1 MRRLFAVAALA
12 VCLPFAVQ
20 AASAA
25 IEPVNR
31 IIDIA
36 KARWETTDANGPDYF
51 DKLDRDFSKKFVAT
65 YKQASKYPVY
75 DGSDSPFDYDVITSS
90 QDGCPLKDISV
101 ASEDEKNGV
110 TVVDASFKLWT
121 CADDESRDK
130 VSQLKFDVVTEGGKP
145 VIDDIHRNNDG
156 KWDSLLAEMNDI
168 IKSGQQ

>member
-1 MRRLFAVAALA
+1 MRHLSAIAVFAAFVPIAALA
-12 VCLPFAVQ
+12 GGT
-20 AASAA
+20 A

-51 DKLDRDFSKKFVAT
+51 DKIDRDFSKKFVAT

-90 QDGCPLKDISV
+90 QDGCPLKDIKV
-101 ASEDEKNGV
+101 AGEDEKDGV
-110 TVVDASFKLWT
+110 TVVDASFKMWT
-121 CADDESRDK
+121 CADDASRDK
-130 VSQLKFDVVTEGGKP
+130 ISQLKFDVVVEDGEP
-145 VIDDIHRNNDG
+145 VINDIHRNNDG
-156 KWDSLLAEMNDI
+156 KWDSLMVEMNDI